1 MTWFRLL
8 WSRWRRWRA
17 DAEEPF
23 DFDFP
28 DSTPPGFVD
37 SDQFRFLPEIP
48 DGMPPPET
56 QPTSPGALDTLPGNL
71 K

>member
-1 MTWFRLL
+1 MTWWRLL
-8 WSRWRRWRA
+8 IGRWRKWRSVT
-17 DAEEPF
+17 EEPF

-48 DGMPPPET
+48 ADMPPPET
-56 QPTSPGALDTLPGNL
+56 QPTSPGALDSDPMRLE
-71 K
+71 